1 MKRTINWTEAIATM
15 RQTIRSLTNLD
26 EKHVIEDYSLG
37 TKPTLPF
44 ITVHPRG
51 SLVMPVQHMYPMHE
65 PVETHISIT
74 IHAETETRALDI
86 MDNLQANLRDPEIH
100 YQVKQRGIIIVAIL
114 DPQDRSVIG
123 INNSEQQ
130 YGFDLQIR
138 LERNFESDLPTI
150 ESLENNNEKITKN

>member
-15 RQTIRSLTNLD
+15 RQTIRSLTSLD
-26 EKHVIEDYSLG
+26 EAHVIEDYSLG
-37 TKPTLPF
+37 SKPTLPF

-51 SLVMPVQHMYPMHE
+51 NIITPVQHMYPMHE
-65 PVETHISIT
+65 PVDTHISIT
-74 IHAETETRALDI
+74 VHATSESRALDI

-100 YQVKQRGIIIVAIL
+100 YQVKQQGIIIVAVL
-114 DPQDRSVIG
+114 DPQDQSVIG

-138 LERNFESDLPTI
+138 LERNFESDQPTI
-150 ESLENNNEKITKN
+150 ETIDSNNEKITRN